1 MSQTAERWLI
11 ILGLA
16 AAAAIGGALLLQ
28 FGFGYPPCHL
38 CLYERYPYLVV
49 LAACGLGLRL
59 GRPRLALA
67 VAALAMATNVALAGY
82 HVGVEQ
88 GWLALP
94 QSCAAVGEASTIE
107 ELKAQLMHAPARCD
121 QVPLTVAGLSL
132 AAWNGLY
139 AAALLA
145 ISLWALLRRR
155 GLAAEQ
161 NRDPGPA

>member
-59 GRPRLALA
+59 GRPQR
-67 VAALAMATNVALAGY
+67 
-82 HVGVEQ
+82 
-88 GWLALP
+88 
-94 QSCAAVGEASTIE
+94 S
-107 ELKAQLMHAPARCD
+107 AP
-121 QVPLTVAGLSL
+121 
-132 AAWNGLY
+132 
-139 AAALLA
+139 
-145 ISLWALLRRR
+145 ISL
-155 GLAAEQ
+155 
-161 NRDPGPA
+161 